1 MSVVT
6 AQPRPDARQARRLP
20 RPLGRPPGA
29 GPGRTPATLPY
40 YIALVLLLVFALAPL
55 LVFVGN
61 AFKTQAEI
69 GENPLGWPS
78 NLRLDNFAE
87 AWSTGGLGTGLRN
100 STIIVFA
107 TVLGVCVIAGCA
119 AYALARLR
127 LPGGNG
133 VLLYLLVATALP
145 FQAFLVP
152 LFFLW
157 SKLLLDDS
165 LFGLVVIY
173 WAIFSPFATLL
184 LRSYLLTLPRELEDA
199 ARFDGA
205 GELQVL
211 RRVASARL
219 AGLPHRRPGDRPRHL
234 ERVPVRHHL
243 PAEPRLAP
251 DRHRVPAVPAEL
263 HPELRPDQR
272 RRRDHAAPHAS
283 AAPRPPAPLR
293 RRPHRH
299 RAQGL
304 THNSIKSSR
313 RGWPT
318 NSEARPSP
326 PPVGTC
332 RPPLTS
338 SNGAGMSDRGRDP
351 AI

>member
-157 SKLLLDDS
+157 SKLLLYDS

-199 ARFDGA
+199 ARLDGA

-211 RRVASARL
+211 RRVVLPLAWPGFLTVALVTGLATWNEFLFAITFLQNPDLLPIVTGFLQFQQSYTQNYALISAAGVIMLLPMLVLLLVLQRRFV
-219 AGLPHRRPGDRPRHL
+219 AGLT
-234 ERVPVRHHL
+234 
-243 PAEPRLAP
+243 AT
-251 DRHRVPAVPAEL
+251 
-263 HPELRPDQR
+263 
-272 RRRDHAAPHAS
+272 
-283 AAPRPPAPLR
+283 
-293 RRPHRH
+293 
-299 RAQGL
+299 GL
-304 THNSIKSSR
+304 K
-313 RGWPT
+313 G
-318 NSEARPSP
+318 
-326 PPVGTC
+326 
-332 RPPLTS
+332 
-338 SNGAGMSDRGRDP
+338 
-351 AI
+351 